1 MYFSLFLIIQQ
12 LNLRVQQLTVHS
24 KEATIAVFMHTMRK
38 ASAPGKIILCGEY
51 AVVFGHPGI
60 AVPAEFRVEVTY
72 EPGGEDWKIT
82 WEGATGDSE
91 KANAYVHKILDA
103 CAKQSPI
110 QAGTLHIKNS
120 IPLGKGMGS
129 STALTVAIGRCVLG
143 SATEVH
149 EPPLRERILAVE
161 NIVNP
166 GHSGIDF
173 AVIWEEKPLYFKKG
187 QPPGIITLPNE
198 VTEALSHAKLIDTGA
213 PNEAT
218 PVLVTW
224 MLSRHVAGE
233 PEIEEAIHAIGAC
246 APRIQT
252 LVTLSPVEGRQAF
265 ASIIRD
271 HHQAQINLGIVNKKT
286 QSLIKKIEQ
295 EGGFAKVIGAGGK
308 TGGSGMVIAF
318 RRN

>member
-1 MYFSLFLIIQQ
+1 MHY
-12 LNLRVQQLTVHS
+12 
-24 KEATIAVFMHTMRK
+24 AFMQKK

-72 EPGGEDWKIT
+72 EPGAKDWEIT
-82 WEGATGDSE
+82 REGIAGDVE
-91 KANAYVHKILDA
+91 KSNAYVHTILDA
-103 CAKQSPI
+103 CAKQSSIVP
-110 QAGTLHIKNS
+110 GTLHINNA

-129 STALTVAIGRCVLG
+129 STALTIAIARCLFG
-143 SATEVH
+143 DAAEVH

-187 QPPGIITLPNE
+187 QPPGVITLPKE
-198 VTEALSHAKLIDTGA
+198 VTEVLTHAELIDTGA

-233 PEIEEAIHAIGAC
+233 PQIEEAIHTIGAC
-246 APRIQT
+246 AARLIKGEDF
-252 LVTLSPVEGRQAF
+252 SR
-265 ASIIRD
+265 IIRD
-271 HHQAQINLGIVNKKT
+271 HHQAQIKLGIVNAET

-295 EGGFAKVIGAGGK
+295 EGGCAKVIGAGGR

-318 RRN
+318 RESKKHKG

>member
-1 MYFSLFLIIQQ
+1 MHY
-12 LNLRVQQLTVHS
+12 
-24 KEATIAVFMHTMRK
+24 AFMQKK

-72 EPGGEDWKIT
+72 EPGAKDWEIT
-82 WEGATGDSE
+82 REGIAGDVE
-91 KANAYVHKILDA
+91 KSNAYVHTILDA
-103 CAKQSPI
+103 CAKQSSIVP
-110 QAGTLHIKNS
+110 GTLHINNA

-129 STALTVAIGRCVLG
+129 STATTIAVARALG
-143 SATEVH
+143 ITDRDRVFS
-149 EPPLRERILAVE
+149 IE
-161 NIVNP
+161 NIMNP
-166 GHSGIDF
+166 GNSGIDF

-187 QPPGIITLPNE
+187 QPPGVITLPKE
-198 VTEALSHAKLIDTGA
+198 VTEVLTHAELIDTGA

-233 PEIEEAIHAIGAC
+233 PQIEEAIHTIGAC
-246 APRIQT
+246 AARLIKGEDF
-252 LVTLSPVEGRQAF
+252 SR
-265 ASIIRD
+265 IIRD
-271 HHQAQINLGIVNKKT
+271 HHQAQIKLGIVNAET

-295 EGGFAKVIGAGGK
+295 EGGCAKVIGAGGR

-318 RRN
+318 RESKKHKG